1 LGSKIYKIIM
11 KKIFLTILLA
21 SAFYSCDLD
30 TVNQAALSPA
40 LALDNAAGVQST
52 VLSGYRRMHEFS
64 FYGQEANLH
73 GDAFADNIEIVN
85 RTGRYEQEWI
95 NGIGVFANRWAVCYR
110 AINDANYVLKYLP
123 LLDTINTRL
132 VPKSAPL
139 PTNPAAFWADDIL
152 AQLEGEARFIRAF
165 AYMELLR
172 VYAYEPGREVN
183 GFNLG
188 VIIRD
193 TPTVS
198 DADFR
203 ARSTNLECYEFVEDD
218 LLAATTLMKTPTQ
231 IANSSWPTA
240 LGTFN
245 TIWRANRATAH
256 ALLARL
262 YLYWGRYADADTQ
275 ATTALTILGNPLP
288 VTAANYLTSWSNAL
302 HPESIFELDIRTT
315 DWSGV
320 SGLND
325 SMHSITQNAIAGAQY
340 VMCASAELLA
350 VHEAG
355 DVRRNVYV
363 TSAATLS
370 KPQVRKWQGEKGSFL
385 ENIPVIR
392 RSELYLIQ
400 AEARARTNNDAG
412 AQTAVNTIRTNRG
425 LAATTLTGN
434 ALIALIMNERRVEFA
449 FEGHRFFDLKRLGQ
463 DIPKTLA
470 SSVNT
475 LPYTDFRIL
484 QQIPP
489 DQVVLNSIL
498 DQNPGY

>member
-1 LGSKIYKIIM
+1 M

-30 TVNQAALSPA
+30 TVNKAALSPA

-52 VLSGYRRMHEFS
+52 VLSGYRRMHEFT

-123 LLDTINTRL
+123 LLDTVNTRL
-132 VPKSAPL
+132 VPK
-139 PTNPAAFWADDIL
+139 TTPATATSFWADDIL

-183 GFNLG
+183 NFNLG

-193 TPTVS
+193 TPTETVS
-198 DADFR
+198 DANFR
-203 ARSTNLECYEFVEDD
+203 SRSTNLECYEFVEDD
-218 LLAATTLMKTPTQ
+218 LLAATTLMKTPAQ
-231 IANSSWPTA
+231 IAAGSWPAA
-240 LGTFN
+240 LGAYNTTFRS
-245 TIWRANRATAH
+245 TRATAH

-288 VTAANYLTSWSNAL
+288 VTAANFAGSWSTTV
-302 HPESIFELDIRTT
+302 HPESIFELEIRPT

-325 SMHSITQNAIAGAQY
+325 SMHSITQNAISGAQY

-350 VHEAG
+350 AHETG
-355 DVRRNVYV
+355 DVRRNIYV

-385 ENIPVIR
+385 ENVPVIR

-400 AEARARTNNDAG
+400 AEARARNNNDAG

-425 LAATTLTGN
+425 LAATTLTGT
-434 ALIALIMNERRVEFA
+434 ALVNLIMNERRVEFA

-463 DIPKTLA
+463 DIPKTVA
-470 SSVNT
+470 SGVTT
-475 LPYTDFRIL
+475 LPYTNFRIL

-489 DQVVLNSIL
+489 DQVVLNSLL